1 MIGKSDK
8 NLRYQTKKIANE
20 IYRQPP
26 ALCNQEKNGVGMKS
40 VNLLII
46 PVSIALNI
54 RERNRVEKN
63 SLDQIFP
70 FSA

>member
-1 MIGKSDK
+1 MKSID
-8 NLRYQTKKIANE
+8 I
-20 IYRQPP
+20 RQPP
-26 ALCNQEKNGVGMKS
+26 ALCNQEKNALGMKS